1 MTDAKA
7 QLNMSPK
14 EIRLFFLGMQE
25 KLYNGERVVNVNI
38 HNHYHGPIDNL
49 NIQGS

>member
-1 MTDAKA
+1 
-7 QLNMSPK
+7 
-14 EIRLFFLGMQE
+14 MQHNYGY
-25 KLYNGERVVNVNI
+25 KKNRIDGESNKRSIVNVNI